1 MPVSS
6 TKHKMVYGT
15 VFKCVNVKVFWFCL
29 FVFNNCRIL
38 FFFMCA
44 ALPADE
50 ITSRSLGSCGKEQ

>member
-29 FVFNNCRIL
+29 FLTIVG
-38 FFFMCA
+38 FFLMCA